1 MKEQKTDMFLK
12 NLLCEG
18 CVTYDI
24 QFNSYTNLRKMMWGL
39 AVWRKGSGNSAPYP
53 KVIELVKAKLELKSS
68 PSDSLNPFVSRCL
81 AICTPWACFSKRTH
95 PAITPENFLV
105 GKNLIVLLCP

>member
-39 AVWRKGSGNSAPYP
+39 AVGRKGSGNSAPYP

-68 PSDSLNPFVSRCL
+68 PSDSLTLLFPGALTSALPGLVSPKGH
-81 AICTPWACFSKRTH
+81 IQP
-95 PAITPENFLV
+95 
-105 GKNLIVLLCP
+105 